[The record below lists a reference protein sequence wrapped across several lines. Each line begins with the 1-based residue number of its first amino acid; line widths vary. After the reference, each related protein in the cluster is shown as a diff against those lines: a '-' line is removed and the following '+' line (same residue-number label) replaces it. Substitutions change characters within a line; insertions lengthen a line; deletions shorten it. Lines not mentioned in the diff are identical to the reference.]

1 MMMPISSEKVQEL
14 LGLSSPLKPSLVP
27 YVEDWAARCGE
38 EYVKKHRKLLLDC
51 LAYIDEM

>member
-1 MMMPISSEKVQEL
+1 MMPISSEKVQEL

-38 EYVKKHRKLLLDC
+38 KFVKKHRDLLLDC

>member
-1 MMMPISSEKVQEL
+1 MTPEQVQEL
-14 LGLSSPLKPSLVP
+14 LKLSSPLKPSLVP

-38 EYVKKHRKLLLDC
+38 KFVKKHRNLLLDC